1 MATTQQQQLQTF
13 PHRQN
18 ADGTFDS
25 ICPYCFQTVSQQRLE
40 SDLAR
45 FEQSH
50 KCRPEEVRVSRIA
63 C

>member
-1 MATTQQQQLQTF
+1 MATTLEELPSF

-18 ADGTFDS
+18 VDGTFDS
-25 ICPYCFQTVSQQRLE
+25 ICPYCFQTIAKQRLE

-45 FEQSH
+45 FEQAH
-50 KCRPEEVRVSRIA
+50 VCRPQDVRISRVA